1 MSPEGK
7 TLLNII
13 ILGLGFMVMFTAFGT
28 CGNIEV
34 GFELFHTL
42 EIHDLMNVITSA
54 LARLIRVYSNHHF
67 HFFSKP

>member
-13 ILGLGFMVMFTAFGT
+13 ILGVGFMVMFTAFGT

-34 GFELFHTL
+34 GFEFYA
-42 EIHDLMNVITSA
+42 IYKCMI
-54 LARLIRVYSNHHF
+54 
-67 HFFSKP
+67 

>member
-7 TLLNII
+7 ALLNIV

-34 GFELFHTL
+34 GFRADKNLVILVYKKLFTDNHMYALVFQQT
-42 EIHDLMNVITSA
+42 VIKK
-54 LARLIRVYSNHHF
+54 LQ
-67 HFFSKP
+67 